1 MRPDADRRGVISL
14 HGGAA
19 AERAGEAGAARGP
32 WDPERIVFDAPAPLR
47 PLIVDLLGAAGVAD
61 EALRDLRRRL
71 PERSVDECTPDEM
84 GAAVTLVR
92 AAVERASAAGA
103 PADLTRTRHACLDA
117 ASVAWAEDA
126 LERRSTRQRR
136 LLRDVS
142 HDIRSPLNSILFLAD
157 ALRSGHSGELNG
169 VQKRQVDVLFMAA
182 VTLVKLVN
190 DLIDY
195 AHLDDTAEIAVA
207 DTAFSAGSVVDE
219 VRGLLG
225 PLLEYHE
232 VELTVEQRCDAPRKG
247 DARLLNRILLNLV
260 SNAIQAMPDGGE
272 VRIEVGED
280 ADGWLE
286 VRVEDD
292 GPGVDFAEVRDSLA
306 AAVAGASLAETEG
319 WTHGLGLSISARLA
333 HAAGGRLAV
342 GPNEPRGTRFL
353 VTLPFEAI

>member
-1 MRPDADRRGVISL
+1 MRPDGDRGGVIPL

-19 AERAGEAGAARGP
+19 ERAEDTGADRDS

-47 PLIVDLLGAAGVAD
+47 PLIVDLLGAVGVAD
-61 EALRDLRRRL
+61 VSLRDLRRRL
-71 PERSVDECTPDEM
+71 PERPAADCSPDEM
-84 GAAVTLVR
+84 GAAVALVR
-92 AAVERASAAGA
+92 SAVEQASAAGA
-103 PADLTRTRHACLDA
+103 AAETTRTRHACLDA

-126 LERRSTRQRR
+126 LERRSRKQRH

-157 ALRSGHSGELNG
+157 ALRSGHSGELSG

-207 DTAFSAGSVVDE
+207 DTAFSTGTVIDE

-225 PLLEYHE
+225 PLLDYHD
-232 VELTVEQRCDAPRKG
+232 VELTVDESDDAPRQG

-260 SNAIQAMPDGGE
+260 SNAIQAMPEGGR
-272 VRIEVGED
+272 VRVVIEDHDEG
-280 ADGWLE
+280 LE

-292 GPGVDFAEVRDSLA
+292 GPGVDLAEVRESLD
-306 AAVAGASLAETEG
+306 AAVTGGSLAETEG

-333 HAAGGRLAV
+333 HAAGGGVTVEA
-342 GPNEPRGTRFL
+342 NEPAGTRF
-353 VTLPFEAI
+353 VVRLPFFTI

>member
-1 MRPDADRRGVISL
+1 VIPL

-19 AERAGEAGAARGP
+19 AERAKDAGTSPGS
-32 WDPERIVFDAPAPLR
+32 WDLERIVFDAPASLR
-47 PLIVDLLGAAGVAD
+47 PLIVDLLGAAGVT
-61 EALRDLRRRL
+61 EASLRDLRRRL
-71 PERSVDECTPDEM
+71 PERSAADYSPDEM
-84 GAAVTLVR
+84 GAAVTLLR
-92 AAVERASAAGA
+92 AAVERASVAGT
-103 PADLTRTRHACLDA
+103 PADVTRTRHACLDA

-126 LERRSTRQRR
+126 LERRSRNQRH

-207 DTAFSAGSVVDE
+207 DAAFSPGAVADE

-232 VELTVEQRCDAPRKG
+232 VELLVELADAAHRQG
-247 DARLLNRILLNLV
+247 DARLLNRVLLNLV
-260 SNAIQAMPDGGE
+260 SNAIQAMTEGGH
-272 VRIEVGED
+272 VRVEIAED
-280 ADGWLE
+280 REGGLE

-292 GPGVDFAEVRDSLA
+292 GPGVDLAAVRESLA

-333 HAAGGRLAV
+333 HAAGGCLTV
-342 GPNEPRGTRFL
+342 EPNDPRGTRF
-353 VTLPFEAI
+353 VVRLPFFAI

>member
-1 MRPDADRRGVISL
+1 MRPDGDRRGVIPL

-19 AERAGEAGAARGP
+19 AERAAEGGATGGP

-47 PLIVDLLGAAGVAD
+47 PLIVDLLGAAGVAED
-61 EALRDLRRRL
+61 ALRALRRRL
-71 PERSVDECTPDEM
+71 PERPAAECSPDEM
-84 GAAVTLVR
+84 GAAVALVR
-92 AAVERASAAGA
+92 AAVEKASVAGA
-103 PADLTRTRHACLDA
+103 PAEATRTRHACLDA
-117 ASVAWAEDA
+117 ASVAWAEGA
-126 LERRSTRQRR
+126 LERRSRKQRH

-157 ALRSGHSGELNG
+157 ALRSGHSGELSG

-195 AHLDDTAEIAVA
+195 AHLDDAADIAVD
-207 DTAFSAGSVVDE
+207 DTAFSTDTVIDE

-225 PLLEYHE
+225 PLLEYHD
-232 VELTVEQRCDAPRKG
+232 VELTVEQRHDAPRHG

-260 SNAIQAMPDGGE
+260 SNAIQAMPEGGH
-272 VRIEVGED
+272 VHIEVDED
-280 ADGWLE
+280 SDGRLE

-292 GPGVDFAEVRDSLA
+292 GPGVDQAEVTDSLA

-342 GPNEPRGTRFL
+342 EPNEPTGTRFL
-353 VTLPFEAI
+353 VILPFEAI

>member
-1 MRPDADRRGVISL
+1 MRPDGDRGGVIPL

-19 AERAGEAGAARGP
+19 AERAEDTGADRGS

-47 PLIVDLLGAAGVAD
+47 PLIVDLLGAAGVSDAN
-61 EALRDLRRRL
+61 LRDLRRRL
-71 PERSVDECTPDEM
+71 PERPAAECSLEEL
-84 GAAVTLVR
+84 GAAVALVR
-92 AAVERASAAGA
+92 AAVERASTAGA
-103 PADLTRTRHACLDA
+103 AAEITRTRHACLDA

-126 LERRSTRQRR
+126 LEGRARNQRH

-195 AHLDDTAEIAVA
+195 AHLDDTAQIPVA
-207 DTAFSAGSVVDE
+207 DTAFSTGTVVEE

-225 PLLEYHE
+225 PLLEYHD
-232 VELTVEQRCDAPRKG
+232 VELTVEESDDAPRQG

-260 SNAIQAMPDGGE
+260 SNAIQAMPEGGS
-272 VRIEVGED
+272 VRVVIGDDEAGL
-280 ADGWLE
+280 G

-292 GPGVDFAEVRDSLA
+292 GPGVDLAEIRDSLD

-333 HAAGGRLAV
+333 DAAGGRLTV
-342 GPNEPRGTRFL
+342 EPNEPRGTRF
-353 VTLPFEAI
+353 VVRLPFFTI